1 MTSDT
6 VKAENDALRQIVC
19 DCAKAIGNGA
29 ALSSDCSVEFMSF
42 VPGEIA
48 LHIAKLKE
56 ANTRT
61 NTPPDPEMVEEN
73 KALRHIIAELGYC
86 TPDASLE
93 FMRMIPAEVRAAI
106 AAMGTI
112 ASDGGEVDV
121 ERLWSALAGHQSDDR
136 TWLQIGKSD
145 FVRAIAAINSQQ
157 REGNGE

>member
-1 MTSDT
+1 M
-6 VKAENDALRQIVC
+6 R
-19 DCAKAIGNGA
+19 AISATAPNNNEGLVFSYGQ
-29 ALSSDCSVEFMSF
+29 VER
-42 VPGEIA
+42 G
-48 LHIAKLKE
+48 L
-56 ANTRT
+56 
-61 NTPPDPEMVEEN
+61 
-73 KALRHIIAELGYC
+73 
-86 TPDASLE
+86 
-93 FMRMIPAEVRAAI
+93 RAAI